1 MTDTHGRRGGGR
13 EAVVEDE
20 RLVGDRAGSIASYR
34 HPVASAN
41 AGDPVLP

>member
-20 RLVGDRAGSIASYR
+20 RLVVIEPDPL
-34 HPVASAN
+34 HPT
-41 AGDPVLP
+41 GIR